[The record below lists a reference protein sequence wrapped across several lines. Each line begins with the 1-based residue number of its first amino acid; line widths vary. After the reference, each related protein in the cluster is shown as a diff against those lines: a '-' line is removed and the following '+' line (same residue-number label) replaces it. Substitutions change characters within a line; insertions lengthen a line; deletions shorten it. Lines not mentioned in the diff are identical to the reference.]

1 MYDKRMQGVVIAAIT
16 PMNPDGS
23 VDYEGVEAFAEYL
36 SKSGVNCLYPNG
48 TNGESLLLTR
58 EEREKIAEIFV
69 KTSHG
74 RVPVFIQC
82 GAMTTEEAASHAQH
96 AVRIGADGIGIMTP
110 AFFTMDDE
118 GLFQYFSA
126 VIAPLPADFPV
137 YIYNIPGCTGND
149 VSPALLARLIRT
161 FPNVKGIKFSKPDL
175 MRLQDYMLACE
186 RKPDLLIGCDS
197 LFVPCLTIGGV
208 GEVSGPGAL
217 FYERF
222 TRMYRQ
228 YMSGDYE
235 AAMATQRKIVE
246 TDRALASIP
255 GIPALKTLL
264 KLRGV
269 IKCDACRKPL
279 RPLNEAE
286 VEKLTAVW
294 NEYRKEEEIDG

>member
-36 SKSGVNCLYPNG
+36 SQSGVNCLYPNG
-48 TNGESLLLTR
+48 TNGESLLLTK

-74 RVPVFIQC
+74 RAPVFIQC
-82 GAMTTEEAASHAQH
+82 GAMTTEETASHAQH
-96 AVRIGADGIGIMTP
+96 AVKIGADGIGIMTP

-126 VIAPLPADFPV
+126 AIAPLPEDFPV

-149 VSPALLARLIRT
+149 VSPALLARLLKA
-161 FPNVKGIKFSKPDL
+161 FPNVCGIKFSKPDL
-175 MRLQDYMLACE
+175 MRLEDYMLACE
-186 RKPDLLIGCDS
+186 RKLDLLIGCDS

-222 TRMYRQ
+222 TRMYKQ
-228 YMSGDYE
+228 YMDGDYE
-235 AAMATQRKIVE
+235 AAMATQKKIVE
-246 TDRALASIP
+246 TDRQLAAIP

-279 RPLNEAE
+279 RPLSDAE

-294 NEYRKEEEIDG
+294 NEYRKEEKIDG

>member
-1 MYDKRMQGVVIAAIT
+1 MDNKRMQGVVIAAVT

-23 VDYEGVEAFAEYL
+23 VDYQGVTDFAEYL
-36 SKSGVNCLYPNG
+36 VQSGVNCLYPNG

-69 KTSHG
+69 KVSHG

-82 GAMTTEEAASHAQH
+82 GAMTTEEAASHAAH
-96 AVRIGADGIGIMTP
+96 AVKIGADGIGVMTP

-118 GLFQYFSA
+118 GLFRYFRD
-126 VIAPLPADFPV
+126 VVAPLPADFPV

-149 VSPALLARLIRT
+149 VSPALLARLMKA
-161 FPNVKGIKFSKPDL
+161 FPNIRGIKFSKPDL
-175 MRLQDYMLACE
+175 MRLEDYMLRCE
-186 RKPDLLIGCDS
+186 RRPDLLIGCDS

-217 FYERF
+217 FHERF
-222 TRMYRQ
+222 TRLYRQ
-228 YMSGDYE
+228 FREGDLE
-235 AAMATQRKIVE
+235 GAMATQQQIVV
-246 TDRALASIP
+246 TDRKLEGIP

-269 IKCDACRKPL
+269 ISSDACRAPL
-279 RPLNEAE
+279 RALTEDE
-286 VEKLTAVW
+286 VQKLQEIW
-294 NEYRKEEEIDG
+294 EEYQKEEKING

>member
-1 MYDKRMQGVVIAAIT
+1 MYTKRMEGVVIAAIT
-16 PMNPDGS
+16 PMNEDGS
-23 VDYEGVEAFAEYL
+23 VDYQGVADFAEYL
-36 SKSGVNCLYPNG
+36 VQAGVNCLYPNG
-48 TNGESLLLTR
+48 TNGESLILTR

-69 KTSHG
+69 KVSNG

-82 GAMTTEEAASHAQH
+82 GAMTTAEAASHAQH
-96 AVRIGADGIGIMTP
+96 AVKIGADGIGVMTP

-126 VIAPLPADFPV
+126 VIAPLPEDFPV

-149 VSPALLARLIRT
+149 VSPALLARLLKA
-161 FPNVKGIKFSKPDL
+161 FPNIKGIKFSKPDL
-175 MRLQDYMLACE
+175 MRLEDYMLKAD
-186 RKPDLLIGCDS
+186 RRPDLLIGCDS
-197 LFVPCLTIGGV
+197 RFVPCLTIGGV

-222 TRMYRQ
+222 TRLYKQ
-228 YMSGDYE
+228 FKEGDL
-235 AAMATQRKIVE
+235 AGAMTTQQQIVV
-246 TDRALASIP
+246 TDRALEGIP

-269 IKCDACRKPL
+269 IKCDACRAPL
-279 RPLNEAE
+279 RPLRDDE

-294 NEYRKEEEIDG
+294 NGYCEEEKIHV